1 MYNLRYH
8 IASLVAVFF
17 ALALGLLLGTVVA
30 ERGMIDQQGVEIVQ
44 ELQAR
49 FDEISAENEALSRGL
64 ERDRAFAEDA
74 VGPLVD
80 GLLRDTDVV
89 VLATAGQAH
98 SVEGIRDAVRSA
110 GGAAY
115 VVTLNT
121 PALGLDQTEPE
132 GLAGLLFGQGIEI
145 AEPGEALQEQVAEL
159 LYAEWRAGGERPLTE
174 LLVSTGRMA
183 TESLT
188 GTFTVDAM
196 VIAGTGSEGCDP
208 FSLSL
213 ARRGVADGAYA
224 AAAELSET
232 PDGVAA
238 VCAAEGLSAVDHLE
252 TPQGRFSLVYL
263 LAGKATGYY
272 GTGEGSDGYYPAISP
287 SE

>member
-17 ALALGLLLGTVVA
+17 ALAIGLLLGTVVA
-30 ERGMIDQQGVEIVQ
+30 ERGMLDDQGVEVVR

-49 FDEISAENEALSRGL
+49 FDEISAENEALSLGL
-64 ERDRAFAEDA
+64 ERDRAFSEDA

-80 GLLRDTDVV
+80 GLLSDTDVV
-89 VLATAGQAH
+89 VLASAGQAH
-98 SVEGIRDAVRSA
+98 SVEAIRETVQSA

-132 GLAGLLFGQGIEI
+132 GLAGLLFGEGLEM
-145 AEPGEALQEQVAEL
+145 AEPGEALREQVAEL

-174 LLVSTGRMA
+174 LLVSTGRMS

-188 GTFTVDAM
+188 GTFTVDAV

-208 FSLSL
+208 LSLSL
-213 ARRGVADGAYA
+213 AQRIIADGGFA

-232 PDGVAA
+232 PGGVAS
-238 VCAAEGLSAVDHLE
+238 VCDGEGVSAVDHLE
-252 TPQGRFSLVYL
+252 TPQGRLSLVYL
-263 LAGKATGYY
+263 LAGRASGYY
-272 GTGEGSDGYYPAISP
+272 GTGDGADGYYPAMTP
-287 SE
+287 

>member
-17 ALALGLLLGTVVA
+17 ALALGLILGTVVA
-30 ERGMIDQQGVEIVQ
+30 ERGMLDDQGIEVVR

-64 ERDRAFAEDA
+64 EQDRAFAEDV

-80 GLLRDTDVV
+80 GLLSDVDVV
-89 VLATAGQAH
+89 VLATAGQAN
-98 SVEGIRDAVRSA
+98 SVETVRETVQSA
-110 GGAAY
+110 GGAVY

-121 PALGLDQTEPE
+121 PGLGLDQTEPE
-132 GLAGLLFGQGIEI
+132 GLAGLLFGQGVEI
-145 AEPGEALQEQVAEL
+145 AEPGEALREQVAEL

-174 LLVSTGRMA
+174 LLVSTGRMT

-188 GTFTVDAM
+188 GTFTVDAV
-196 VIAGTGSEGCDP
+196 VIAGGGSEGCDP

-213 ARRGVADGAYA
+213 ARRIVADGGYA

-232 PDGVAA
+232 PGGVAA
-238 VCAAEGLSAVDHLE
+238 VCDGEGLSAVDHLE
-252 TPQGRFSLVYL
+252 TPQGRLSLVYL
-263 LAGKATGYY
+263 LAGRATGYY
-272 GTGEGSDGYYPAISP
+272 GTGEGADGYYPAIIRR
-287 SE
+287 E

>member
-17 ALALGLLLGTVVA
+17 ALAVGLILGTLVA
-30 ERGMIDQQGVEIVQ
+30 ERGMLDDQGIAVVQ
-44 ELQAR
+44 DLQAR
-49 FDEISAENEALSRGL
+49 FDEISAQNEALSLGL
-64 ERDRAFAEDA
+64 ERDRAFAKDA

-80 GLLRDTDVV
+80 GLLDDADVM
-89 VLATAGQAH
+89 VLATAGQAD
-98 SVEGIRDAVRSA
+98 SVETIRETVRSA

-121 PALGLDQTEPE
+121 PALGLDRTEPE
-132 GLAGLLFGQGIEI
+132 GLAGLLSGQGIEI
-145 AEPGEALQEQVAEL
+145 AEPGEALREQVAEL

-188 GTFTVDAM
+188 ETFTVDAI
-196 VIAGTGSEGCDP
+196 VIAGGGSEGCDP

-213 ARRGVADGAYA
+213 ARRIVADGGYA

-232 PDGVAA
+232 PGGVAS
-238 VCAAEGLSAVDHLE
+238 VCDSEGLSAVDHLE
-252 TPQGRFSLVYL
+252 TPQGRLSLVYL
-263 LAGKATGYY
+263 LAGRAAGYY
-272 GTGEGSDGYYPAISP
+272 GTGEGADGYYPAIIP
-287 SE
+287 PE